1 MRRFGYFAVAALV
14 AVVVQTGPLTAVQA
28 ADDDKG
34 GTISGTIE
42 VSGVKTP
49 EGVLVYLEKVPG
61 EWKPPKEPA
70 HMDQVKLQF
79 TPHVLPIVKG
89 TKVEFLNSDPILHN
103 VFWPKSQDRSYSSKN
118 LGTWGKGGKREY
130 TFDKEGSV
138 VLLCNVH
145 PEMEAFVVILQNPF
159 SAVADKDGKYEIKGV
174 PDGKYTLK
182 TWYENPKKLRAKS
195 SDVTVKAGETAT
207 VDFSLSRR

>member
-1 MRRFGYFAVAALV
+1 MRSFGDFVFAALV
-14 AVVVQTGPLTAVQA
+14 AVVIQTGPLTAVQA

-34 GTISGTIE
+34 GTITGTIE

-195 SDVTVKAGETAT
+195 SEVTVKAGETTTA
-207 VDFSLSRR
+207 DFSLSRR

>member
-1 MRRFGYFAVAALV
+1 MLEQIALATLL
-14 AVVVQTGPLTAVQA
+14 AVVVQIGSSAAAHA
-28 ADDDKG
+28 ADEDKG
-34 GTISGTIE
+34 GIIAGTIE
-42 VSGVKTP
+42 ASGVKTP
-49 EGVLVYLEKVPG
+49 ENVVVYLEKVPG

-70 HMDQVKLQF
+70 HMDQVKLVF
-79 TPHVLPIVKG
+79 TPRVLPIVKG

-159 SAVADKDGKYEIKGV
+159 FAVVDKEGKYEIKGV

-195 SDVTVKAGETAT
+195 SEVTVKAGETTTA
-207 VDFSLSRR
+207 DFSLSRR

>member
-1 MRRFGYFAVAALV
+1 MKKCRQSRFTILAAIVAQVALI
-14 AVVVQTGPLTAVQA
+14 ASAQG
-28 ADDDKG
+28 ADGDKG
-34 GTISGTIE
+34 GTIKGTVE

-49 EGVLVYLEKVPG
+49 ENVVVYIEKAPG

-70 HMDQVKLQF
+70 HMDQIKLVF

-89 TKVEFLNSDPILHN
+89 TTVEFLNSDPILHN
-103 VFWPKSQDRSYSSKN
+103 VFWPKSLDRSYSGKN

-130 TFDKEGSV
+130 QFDKEGSV

-145 PEMEAFVVILQNPF
+145 PEMEAFVLILQNPF
-159 SAVADKDGKYEIKGV
+159 FAVVDEDGNYEIKGV

-182 TWYENPKKLRAKS
+182 TWYENPKKLRPKTREI
-195 SDVTVKAGETAT
+195 TVKAGEATTA
-207 VDFSLSRR
+207 DFSLGRR